1 MGIID
6 EKKTFIDREHA
17 GRELGKLLVEK
28 YRNKNALVLGIP
40 RGGVI
45 IACQVAEM
53 LDAEVSVIITK
64 KLPHPAQHELAIGAV
79 AEDGSVFLTSAAREL
94 NQETIRQIHM
104 EQTVEIRSRI
114 ERFRNGRPC
123 GCCTV

>member
-17 GRELGKLLVEK
+17 GRQLGKLLIEK
-28 YRNKNALVLGIP
+28 YRNKNVLVLGIP

-45 IACQVAEM
+45 IACEVAGM
-53 LDAEVSVIITK
+53 LNAEVSVIVTK

-94 NQETIRQIHM
+94 KQETIRRIHM
-104 EQTVEIRSRI
+104 EQTLEIRSRI
-114 ERFRNGRPC
+114 ERFRNGRPLPAI
-123 GCCTV
+123 